1 MKAVKELFSQLAN
14 YITRSASEARRWF
27 RAGSTFWVWLV
38 LTVGILF
45 AFYVISGQLSDRV
58 RWAGTLFEFLGIS
71 AVVIGID
78 RTRRSFGKP
87 SVLQGMGIWLG
98 EFRFIFVRRPPI
110 KLSAHR
116 SIGISSVA
124 AAAMVVNKAGQSL
137 EERVAQLERQ
147 TTELQTRLGNIDQK
161 VEQQKRELRAEIDK
175 EAAARR
181 AADEGVSKK
190 LEEGMVGDS
199 SLELAGVF
207 YLYLGLVMVH
217 LSTEV
222 ATGLERLGLH

>member
-1 MKAVKELFSQLAN
+1 MKWVKTLFSQLASN
-14 YITRSASEARRWF
+14 INRGASEARRWF
-27 RAGSTFWVWLV
+27 RAGNTFWIWLS
-38 LTVGILF
+38 LTIFIIFV
-45 AFYVISGQLSDRV
+45 FYLVPGQLPDRV

-87 SVLQGMGIWLG
+87 SVLQGMWIWVG
-98 EFRFIFVRRPPI
+98 EFRFIFVHRPPI
-110 KLSAHR
+110 LVSVE
-116 SIGISSVA
+116 SVA
-124 AAAMVVNKAGQSL
+124 AIGSAVSVATVVSSAAKST
-137 EERVAQLERQ
+137 EERVTQLEKKV
-147 TTELQTRLGNIDQK
+147 TELQTNLGNMDQK
-161 VEQQKRELRAEIDK
+161 FDQQKRELRAELDK

-199 SLELAGVF
+199 GLELAGVF

-222 ATGLERLGLH
+222 ATALGWLGLT